1 MAISQY
7 DAVLVDIEN
16 TGFTGYYTKGS
27 NLKLSDGI
35 TVVNVWK
42 PGKCPYYDD
51 EVYKDA
57 IIQFSGNAKNA
68 FTYQD
73 MQKINHIIELAI
85 DYLNKENE
93 NIIDREANTSYEHIK
108 IEKPQKKKT
117 QAIKFGDLQVGGVYL
132 DDKLNKWIFLGQG
145 ILMVEGNQ
153 ENRIGINGYCEY
165 IYMKYPEEELIKTG
179 ENTYELKNF
188 FPHPD
193 SYASKKRFFEKVDQL
208 EVDASKPINIKCA
221 GENFQSLHGIKPK
234 TRDEMMQIDISLQGK
249 IR

>member
-93 NIIDREANTSYEHIK
+93 GSK
-108 IEKPQKKKT
+108 
-117 QAIKFGDLQVGGVYL
+117 YL
-132 DDKLNKWIFLGQG
+132 L
-145 ILMVEGNQ
+145 
-153 ENRIGINGYCEY
+153 
-165 IYMKYPEEELIKTG
+165 
-179 ENTYELKNF
+179 
-188 FPHPD
+188 
-193 SYASKKRFFEKVDQL
+193 
-208 EVDASKPINIKCA
+208 
-221 GENFQSLHGIKPK
+221 
-234 TRDEMMQIDISLQGK
+234 
-249 IR
+249 